1 MSGTLA
7 YNMRPQSLLDI
18 LGQKHIIGKNGLFTK
33 FVEKNHPMSVIL
45 YGPPGCGKT
54 TLAMALAHDLN
65 MPCRTFN
72 ASTGNKKEM
81 DLIIEEAKL
90 SNGLFVIIDEIH
102 RMNKMK
108 QDNLLPYVESGL
120 LIIVGC
126 TTANP
131 YHSINPAIR
140 SRCQIIEVKP
150 LTHDDIIQG
159 LHRALDSE
167 KGYHHL
173 YQCDEEVLQHIARLS
188 SGDIRFAYN
197 CLEVCT
203 IISHD
208 NHITIEDAKNALTQA
223 NGQFDKDED
232 QYYDTLSGLQKSIRG
247 SDPNGAMYYFAKL
260 IEYNDIESLERRVLV
275 CAYEDVG
282 LANPNACMRTVAA
295 FQAARTVGFPEARIP
310 IASQNP
316 DIRQITQNKK
326 KVIVL
331 NKCDL
336 ADEKDNQKW
345 REYFIKKG
353 CKAVLV
359 DSNNGLGINE
369 VIKQV
374 QEVMIDEMQKHADK
388 GRKGRKIRAMIVG
401 IPNVGKSS
409 FINRIAKKNSAG
421 VANRPGVTKQK
432 QWIRINDNIE
442 LMDTPGVL
450 WPKFEN
456 EEIALNLAY
465 TGTIKDDIL
474 AITEI
479 AYSLTKFLLENYRKN
494 LLERYSLDEQVVNE
508 ILEQDQMENENIYEI
523 MQLIGKKRGAIIS
536 GGNIDDEKTSKII
549 LDDFRSGK
557 LGRIT
562 IEKVKRVVEVQDV
575 IKSNLSCH

>member
-1 MSGTLA
+1 ME
-7 YNMRPQSLLDI
+7 
-18 LGQKHIIGKNGLFTK
+18 NGMNINWF
-33 FVEKNHPMSVIL
+33 
-45 YGPPGCGKT
+45 PGHMAKT
-54 TLAMALAHDLN
+54 RRQITEDL
-65 MPCRTFN
+65 
-72 ASTGNKKEM
+72 
-81 DLIIEEAKL
+81 
-90 SNGLFVIIDEIH
+90 
-102 RMNKMK
+102 
-108 QDNLLPYVESGL
+108 
-120 LIIVGC
+120 
-126 TTANP
+126 
-131 YHSINPAIR
+131 
-140 SRCQIIEVKP
+140 
-150 LTHDDIIQG
+150 
-159 LHRALDSE
+159 
-167 KGYHHL
+167 
-173 YQCDEEVLQHIARLS
+173 
-188 SGDIRFAYN
+188 
-197 CLEVCT
+197 
-203 IISHD
+203 
-208 NHITIEDAKNALTQA
+208 
-223 NGQFDKDED
+223 
-232 QYYDTLSGLQKSIRG
+232 
-247 SDPNGAMYYFAKL
+247 KL
-260 IEYNDIESLERRVLV
+260 IDVVIEIL
-275 CAYEDVG
+275 D
-282 LANPNACMRTVAA
+282 
-295 FQAARTVGFPEARIP
+295 ARIP

-331 NKCDL
+331 NKSDL

-374 QEVMIDEMQKHADK
+374 QEVMADEMQKHADK
-388 GRKGRKIRAMIVG
+388 GRKGRKIRVMIVG

-409 FINRIAKKNSAG
+409 FINRITKKTSAIVG
-421 VANRPGVTKQK
+421 NKPGVTKQK
-432 QWIRINDNIE
+432 QWIHVNENIE

-479 AYSLTKFLLENYRKN
+479 AYSLTEFLLENYRKN
-494 LLERYSLDEQVVNE
+494 LLERYSLDEQIVNE

-562 IEKVKRVVEVQDV
+562 IEKTK
-575 IKSNLSCH
+575 

>member
-1 MSGTLA
+1 MENGMNINWFPGHMAKTRRQITEDLK
-7 YNMRPQSLLDI
+7 MIDVVIEILD
-18 LGQKHIIGKNGLFTK
+18 
-33 FVEKNHPMSVIL
+33 
-45 YGPPGCGKT
+45 
-54 TLAMALAHDLN
+54 
-65 MPCRTFN
+65 
-72 ASTGNKKEM
+72 
-81 DLIIEEAKL
+81 
-90 SNGLFVIIDEIH
+90 
-102 RMNKMK
+102 
-108 QDNLLPYVESGL
+108 
-120 LIIVGC
+120 
-126 TTANP
+126 
-131 YHSINPAIR
+131 
-140 SRCQIIEVKP
+140 
-150 LTHDDIIQG
+150 
-159 LHRALDSE
+159 
-167 KGYHHL
+167 
-173 YQCDEEVLQHIARLS
+173 
-188 SGDIRFAYN
+188 
-197 CLEVCT
+197 
-203 IISHD
+203 
-208 NHITIEDAKNALTQA
+208 
-223 NGQFDKDED
+223 
-232 QYYDTLSGLQKSIRG
+232 
-247 SDPNGAMYYFAKL
+247 
-260 IEYNDIESLERRVLV
+260 
-275 CAYEDVG
+275 
-282 LANPNACMRTVAA
+282 
-295 FQAARTVGFPEARIP
+295 ARIP

-409 FINRIAKKNSAG
+409 FINRITKKTSAVVG
-421 VANRPGVTKQK
+421 NKPGVTKQK
-432 QWIRINDNIE
+432 QWIHVNENIE

-494 LLERYSLDEQVVNE
+494 LL
-508 ILEQDQMENENIYEI
+508 
-523 MQLIGKKRGAIIS
+523 
-536 GGNIDDEKTSKII
+536 
-549 LDDFRSGK
+549 
-557 LGRIT
+557 
-562 IEKVKRVVEVQDV
+562 
-575 IKSNLSCH
+575 